1 VAGMV
6 LGGIFPWRTRCSMA
20 KEWLLCYDG
29 VTMIGLIKE
38 IFDKRGLIRELALKN
53 LKLRYS
59 RPILGFL
66 WAFLTPLCTTV
77 IYYIV
82 FTYIISVKIEGTPLF
97 LYLMSAFFPWHLFSS
112 TVMCSVTSLIDNKN
126 LIKESRFPHYL
137 IPIAIF
143 LENLIVFLP
152 SLLILIVASL
162 FILKGLPAY
171 IIFLPII
178 LILHGAIILGIS
190 IIFSVL
196 YVRWRDLKYILDVIL
211 MFLFNLIPSFYSIY
225 VIRDAFPSSLFK
237 LYLLNPF
244 VGLVNLYRFSLL
256 RGFFNIL
263 EKDFDMLGFIVNPL
277 LFGIFIWII
286 ASYVY
291 KTNERQIN
299 DYLSY

>member
-1 VAGMV
+1 
-6 LGGIFPWRTRCSMA
+6 
-20 KEWLLCYDG
+20 
-29 VTMIGLIKE
+29 MIGIIKD

-59 RPILGFL
+59 RPVLGFL
-66 WAFLTPLCTTV
+66 WAFLTPLCTTI

-82 FTYIISVKIEGTPLF
+82 FTYIISIKIEGTPLF

-112 TVMCSVTSLIDNKN
+112 AVMCSVTSLIDNKN

-152 SLLILIVASL
+152 SLLILIMASL
-162 FILKGLPAY
+162 FILKGLPVY
-171 IIFLPII
+171 IIFLPFI

-225 VIRDAFPSSLFK
+225 LIRDAFPGSLFK

-256 RGFFNIL
+256 RGFFSIL
-263 EKDFDMLGFIVNPL
+263 EKDFDILSFIINPL